1 MSPGSGDT
9 CERSPVKLHLQHPT
23 SPADGNRKVSHSWEL
38 QSPPQPGTAESPAD
52 GNLKVHPG
60 FSRAGA
66 SILLKP
72 LYSKFTKEGFGVCRN
87 QRIRCSI
94 QTTTWQ
100 KDTNDA
106 GLSPQAN
113 AAMLCCPSGVLGG
126 QDALRRTLCSCP
138 ALHMGTQRG
147 LAFSLLDALVSFP
160 RAEVFDLMYLSAAF
174 PGSTGS

>member
-100 KDTNDA
+100 KGTNDA

-138 ALHMGTQRG
+138 ALHTGTQRG
-147 LAFSLLDALVSFP
+147 PGLFSPEPVGFLPES
-160 RAEVFDLMYLSAAF
+160 
-174 PGSTGS
+174 